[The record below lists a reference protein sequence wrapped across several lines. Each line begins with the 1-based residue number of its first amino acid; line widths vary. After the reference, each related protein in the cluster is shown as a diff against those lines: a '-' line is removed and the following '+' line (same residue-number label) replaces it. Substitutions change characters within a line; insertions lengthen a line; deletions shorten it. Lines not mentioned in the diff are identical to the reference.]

1 MPISEKI
8 SKDLNTLIILNNLW
22 EKSIDKEKTN
32 DEIVEFAKANLYIVN
47 DILEQ
52 ILPEYQKLLDKENL
66 SSSEEWLLI
75 DIKELLNHLT
85 FFVSNIKGILSF
97 YLPFNINEEMKEVL
111 KEIHK
116 LHLYLSDLTGLLPK
130 KDEEIEK
137 QIKNSLKEKEE
148 GNIRDLDEVLK
159 ELGI

>member
-8 SKDLNTLIILNNLW
+8 SKDLNTLIILNKLW

-32 DEIVEFAKANLYIVN
+32 DEIVEFARANLYIVN

-66 SSSEEWLLI
+66 SSSEEWLLV

-85 FFVSNIKGILSF
+85 FFVSN
-97 YLPFNINEEMKEVL
+97 
-111 KEIHK
+111 
-116 LHLYLSDLTGLLPK
+116 K
-130 KDEEIEK
+130 KFFKRKRRMEF
-137 QIKNSLKEKEE
+137 
-148 GNIRDLDEVLK
+148 
-159 ELGI
+159 